1 MMAQWVF
8 LLQIVAP
15 VFAIMALGYGLRR
28 AGVLSSEADRSLTRL
43 VIAVLAPSLIFDAIL
58 GNEALKHPANWLLP
72 PILGFGSVVLGIVCA
87 RLGARVF
94 RIAEGS
100 PKRTFVFTASL
111 QNYSYIPLPICAAL
125 FPGDTMGILFA
136 FCLGV
141 EVAFW
146 SIALWQLAERKERR
160 PWWTMLNPPMVSIPL
175 ALIFNGLSAKVWLP
189 SAVATTIH
197 TLGACAIPIALLL
210 SGALVADHLNA
221 GAFRHGRRNIVAA
234 VVVRILVVPALI
246 FLLAWILP
254 VNEKL
259 RAVLVMEAAMPASI
273 FSLVV
278 TLAYGG
284 DIRTA
289 LQVVLGTSFVG
300 LVSIPLW
307 LAFGLRWILP

>member
-1 MMAQWVF
+1 MMAQLVF

-15 VFAIMALGYGLRR
+15 VFAVMAIGFGLRR

-43 VIAVLAPSLIFDAIL
+43 VIVVLAPCLIFDAIL
-58 GNEALKHPANWLLP
+58 GNEALKHPENWLLP
-72 PILGFGSVVLGIVCA
+72 PVLGFASVALGIICA

-94 RIAEGS
+94 RIAEE
-100 PKRTFVFTASL
+100 KQHHTFVFTASL

-146 SIALWQLAERKERR
+146 SIALWQLNGHEAPGRWRR
-160 PWWTMLNPPMVSIPL
+160 MLNPPMVAIPL
-175 ALIFNGLSAKVWLP
+175 ALILNGLSAKTWLP
-189 SAVATTIH
+189 TAAETTIH
-197 TLGACAIPIALLL
+197 MLGTCAIPIALLL
-210 SGALVADHLNA
+210 SGALVADHLNV
-221 GAFRHGRRNIVAA
+221 GAFRHGRRNIVAGIA
-234 VVVRILVVPALI
+234 VRILVVPTLI
-246 FLLAWILP
+246 MLLAWMLP

-289 LQVVLGTSFVG
+289 LQVVLGTSLVG
-300 LVSIPLW
+300 LLSIPLW
-307 LAFGLRWILP
+307 LGFGLHWILQ